1 MTPGAFRL
9 FRTLADGR
17 PLNGMTYAAEAGISR
32 SAVWKQVEQL
42 RAAGLPVAAVRGSGY
57 RLAWPIRLL
66 EADEIRQAADSPGV
80 SIDLADRTD
89 STNCDLTE
97 HFVHRRVRVA
107 EYQAGGRGR
116 RGRGWISPP
125 GCGAYFSFGFRFEC
139 GLQRLGALSLV
150 AGVVVAE
157 VVADEGVPVTLK
169 WPNDLL
175 VDGAKLGGLLVEIRG
190 ASEGPCEV
198 VAGVGINVR
207 LPRGETESCS
217 FIAPDQQWTD
227 LHAAASGGADSCS
240 EPRRSCDRN
249 RLIGRVADALNRAFE
264 QFESDGFGPFMPR
277 WRALD
282 ALNARQVRATFGDGS
297 VLDGV
302 AAGVDEQGQLQLR
315 CADSI
320 RLVNAG
326 EVSIRGR

>member
-9 FRTLADGR
+9 FRALAEGK
-17 PLNGMTYAAEAGISR
+17 PLNGMSYAAEAGISR
-32 SAVWKQVEQL
+32 SAVWKQIEQL
-42 RAAGLPVAAVRGSGY
+42 RRAGLPVVAVRGSGY
-57 RLAWPIRLL
+57 CLAWPIGLVVP
-66 EADEIRQAADSPGV
+66 DEIRRAAGSPDV
-80 SIDLADRTD
+80 SIDVVDCTE
-89 STNCDLTE
+89 STNRDLSE

-107 EYQAGGRGR
+107 EYQAAGRGR

-125 GCGAYFSFGFRFEC
+125 GCGAYFSFGFRFDC

-157 VVADEGVPVTLK
+157 VVADEGIPVMLK

-175 VDGAKLGGLLVEIRG
+175 VGGAKLGGLLVEIRG

-198 VAGVGINVR
+198 VAGIGINVR
-207 LPRGETESCS
+207 LPRGETASCG
-217 FIAPDQQWTD
+217 FIAPDQAWTD
-227 LHAAASGGADSCS
+227 LYAAASGGRHS
-240 EPRRSCDRN
+240 ETGAGGGFDRN
-249 RLIGRVADALNRAFE
+249 RLIGRLAGALNRAFA
-264 QFESDGFGPFMPR
+264 QFEREGFGPFMPR

-282 ALNARQVRATFGDGS
+282 ALDDREVRVTFGDGS

-302 AAGVDEQGQLQLR
+302 AAGVDEQGQLRLR
-315 CADSI
+315 CADGI

-326 EVSIRGR
+326 EVSVRGV